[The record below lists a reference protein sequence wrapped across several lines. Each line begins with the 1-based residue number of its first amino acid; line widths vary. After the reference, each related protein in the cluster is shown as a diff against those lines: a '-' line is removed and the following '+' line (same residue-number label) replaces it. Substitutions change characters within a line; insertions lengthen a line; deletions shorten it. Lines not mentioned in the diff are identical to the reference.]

1 LNNAYK
7 ILPEYQLVIEKYT
20 GYLFIEDYI
29 AFKKSIVNDPL
40 FKPNYKFYIDFNQV
54 NFKITEKDIA
64 IYLKFIDHNLP
75 NLGSRFSAIVTNT
88 PNQVVSTTMYKM
100 LQKNRSQ
107 VVEIFST
114 KENAI
119 NWLGLEI
126 ETINYID
133 FLNAI

>member
-1 LNNAYK
+1 MKTKSTYK
-7 ILPEYQLVIEKYT
+7 ILPKYQLV
-20 GYLFIEDYI
+20 IEDYI

-54 NFKITEKDIA
+54 NFKITEDDIDNY
-64 IYLKFIDHNLP
+64 IKFIDNNLA

-107 VVEIFST
+107 IVEIFST
-114 KENAI
+114 KENAL

-126 ETINYID
+126 GLLNHID
-133 FLNAI
+133 F

>member
-1 LNNAYK
+1 LRTKSTYQIIPK
-7 ILPEYQLVIEKYT
+7 YQLVIEKYT
-20 GYLFIEDYI
+20 GDLFIDDYI

-54 NFKITEKDIA
+54 NFKITEDDIA
-64 IYLKFIDHNLP
+64 VYIKFIDANLV
-75 NLGSRFSAIVTNT
+75 NLGSRFSAVVTNT

-107 VVEIFST
+107 IVEIFST
-114 KENAI
+114 KENAL

-126 ETINYID
+126 ELLNHID
-133 FLNAI
+133 F